1 MSEERNWSRSI
12 RIVMLQTVITGKAQ
26 EAYALLTMEDR
37 KDYDKV
43 KVAIFFLK
51 PMASDSE
58 AIYGTYRHV
67 HSLYRPYTVHVMC
80 YVHMSL
86 LAHGRI
92 WSFVAHT
99 L

>member
-1 MSEERNWSRSI
+1 
-12 RIVMLQTVITGKAQ
+12 MLQTVITGNAQ
-26 EAYALLTMEDR
+26 EAYASLTMEDR

-58 AIYGTYRHV
+58 AIYGTYRQFE
-67 HSLYRPYTVHVMC
+67 
-80 YVHMSL
+80 VHMCIAYTGHILYMSCAICAYKSL